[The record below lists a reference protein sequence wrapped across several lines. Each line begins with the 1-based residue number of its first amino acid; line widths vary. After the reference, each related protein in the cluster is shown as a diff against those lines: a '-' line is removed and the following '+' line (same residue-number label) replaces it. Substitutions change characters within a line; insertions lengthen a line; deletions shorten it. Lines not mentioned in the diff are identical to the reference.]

1 MLSVLSGLVTFAV
14 KGLSMSLK
22 SELLRL
28 QSLLYRKFYLSNKKV
43 QNVSD
48 QFHLMYY
55 DSFLFGKTWGEST
68 WMGVHIK
75 KLPFD
80 TWMYQEILYS
90 LKPDLIIECGTY
102 KGGSAF
108 YMATLCDLI
117 GSGSIVTVDI
127 VDFPNKPAHPRIT
140 YLTGS
145 ALDESI
151 IKQIENFASDKK
163 TVLVILDDDHTRD
176 HVLKEMQVYQTF
188 VTIGSYMIVEDSNV
202 NGHPVYPEFGP
213 GPFEAI
219 EAFMKETDRFLIDKS
234 MEKYYISF
242 NPNGYLKRIK

>member
-1 MLSVLSGLVTFAV
+1 
-14 KGLSMSLK
+14 
-22 SELLRL
+22 
-28 QSLLYRKFYLSNKKV
+28 
-43 QNVSD
+43 
-48 QFHLMYY
+48 
-55 DSFLFGKTWGEST
+55 
-68 WMGVHIK
+68 
-75 KLPFD
+75 
-80 TWMYQEILYS
+80 
-90 LKPDLIIECGTY
+90 KP
-102 KGGSAF
+102 
-108 YMATLCDLI
+108 
-117 GSGSIVTVDI
+117 V
-127 VDFPNKPAHPRIT
+127 HPRIT

-145 ALDESI
+145 ALDERI
-151 IKQIENFASDKK
+151 IKQIETLASSKK

>member
-1 MLSVLSGLVTFAV
+1 
-14 KGLSMSLK
+14 MSLK
-22 SELLRL
+22 SEILRL
-28 QSLLYRKFYLSNKKV
+28 QSLVYRKFYLSNRKV
-43 QNVSD
+43 KNISD

-55 DSFLFGKTWGEST
+55 DSFLFGKTWAEST

-117 GSGSIVTVDI
+117 GSGEVLTIDI
-127 VDFPNKPAHPRIT
+127 VDFPDKPQHPRIK

-145 ALDESI
+145 TLDQEI
-151 IKQIENFASDKK
+151 LHQVEAHASGKN
-163 TVLVILDDDHTRD
+163 TIMVILDDDHTCD
-176 HVLKEMQVYQTF
+176 HVLKEMRIYNKF
-188 VTIGSYMIVEDSNV
+188 VTKGSYMIVEDSNV

-213 GPFEAI
+213 GPYEAI
-219 EAFMKETDRFLIDKS
+219 EAFMKESDAFVVDKS
-234 MEKYYISF
+234 MEKYYITF
-242 NPNGYLKRIK
+242 NPNGYLKRVK